1 MTRKLT
7 ALAGIGMTIGGAI
20 LVPAALSAQAG
31 LGQPGGMNRVP
42 DPNAKRVMVTTFK
55 AAATT
60 PADRNP
66 LGVQAADA
74 LRSRMTSEFP
84 FKQVYVL
91 PKADINQYLEA
102 SGFTTTEALAAHDA
116 KALAALMRADEYVV
130 GSVTKT
136 PAGFKIEANLV
147 LARDNALQQPLGS
160 FEGPKM
166 DDAAR
171 QLSKEMKLARAQLDF
186 EQKCV
191 NSARDQKYDA
201 AIAFAKQGIE
211 AYPKATL
218 ARICQMKVMIE
229 QKAKQE
235 DLLAIAKEIVAIDP
249 RSRPGLGQLAE
260 SYRQLN
266 QQDSAVVTLTRLL
279 ATDPT
284 NPRLQQ
290 TVVETLA
297 AIANPAIARPVIDT
311 AVAMNPGEPDL
322 LRLRWLILFA
332 VKDYK
337 EAFKQGDELIRLDT
351 SFADT
356 TYYYKTAAGYQADS
370 QFQKAAETAAK
381 GLQKFP
387 AHPTLTYMHI
397 VSLKQAGQ
405 NQQSLEALDKALA
418 AKIPVENGGFLRISL
433 LTDLNRTEELLP
445 AAKELI
451 AAGDTSTTLRQ
462 MVLKI
467 GDDKRKAAVT
477 AKSAEGHD
485 EALKIFVYAD
495 SVSKGVLKAQAGFL
509 MGATYVSYANLKLS
523 EAITNKTCA
532 PAKQAKDYL
541 AEAQINLPKGGQT
554 FVDAMRQLMGQAV
567 QLDTNADEVIKAY
580 CK

>member
-7 ALAGIGMTIGGAI
+7 ALAGIGMAMSGAL
-20 LVPAALSAQAG
+20 LVPSALS
-31 LGQPGGMNRVP
+31 GQNGIPPSGMNRVP
-42 DPNAKRVMVTTFK
+42 DPNAKRVMVTVFK
-55 AAATT
+55 ATST
-60 PADRNP
+60 PADRNNV
-66 LGVQAADA
+66 GVQAAEA
-74 LRSRMTSEFP
+74 LRSRITSEFP

-91 PKADINQYLEA
+91 PRAEINQYLEA
-102 SGFTTTEALAAHDA
+102 SGFPTTEALAPHDA
-116 KALAALMRADEYVV
+116 KALASLMRADEYVT
-130 GSVTKT
+130 GTATRT
-136 PAGFKIEANLV
+136 PTGFKIEANLV
-147 LARDNALQQPLGS
+147 LARDAALVQPLGS
-160 FEGPKM
+160 YEGPKM

-171 QLSKEMKLARAQLDF
+171 QLSKEMKAARAQLDF

-191 NSARDQKYDA
+191 NSARDKKFDA
-201 AIAFAKQGIE
+201 ALEFAKQGVA

-218 ARICQMKVMIE
+218 ARICQMNVMVE
-229 QKAKQE
+229 QKASNE
-235 DLLAIAKEIVAIDP
+235 DLLAISKEIVAIDP
-249 RSRPGLGQLAE
+249 RSRPGLARLAE

-284 NPRLQQ
+284 NPRLQKD
-290 TVVETLA
+290 VVETLA

-332 VKDYK
+332 VKDNKAAY
-337 EAFKQGDELIRLDT
+337 AQGEELIRLDT

-356 TYYYKTAAGYQADS
+356 TYYYKTSAALQTDS

-387 AHPTLTYMHI
+387 GHPTLTYMQ
-397 VSLKQAGQ
+397 VVTLMQAGQ
-405 NQQSLEALDKALA
+405 SQQALEALDKATA
-418 AKIPVENGGFLRISL
+418 AKIAVENAGYIRMQL
-433 LTDLNRTEELLP
+433 LTALNRTEEILP

-451 AAGDTSTTLRQ
+451 AAGDTSTNLRLQ
-462 MVLKI
+462 ILKI

-485 EALKIFVYAD
+485 EAIKIFAYAD
-495 SVSKGVLKAQAGFL
+495 SVSKGTEKARAGFL
-509 MGATYVSYANLKLS
+509 MGATYVTYAHLKLT
-523 EAITNKTCA
+523 EAIEKKSCES
-532 PAKQAKDYL
+532 AKKAKDYL
-541 AEAQINLPKGGQT
+541 AEAQINLPKGGAT
-554 FVDAMRQLMGQAV
+554 YADALRQLMGQV
-567 QLDTNADEVIKAY
+567 MQLDPQADEVVKQV